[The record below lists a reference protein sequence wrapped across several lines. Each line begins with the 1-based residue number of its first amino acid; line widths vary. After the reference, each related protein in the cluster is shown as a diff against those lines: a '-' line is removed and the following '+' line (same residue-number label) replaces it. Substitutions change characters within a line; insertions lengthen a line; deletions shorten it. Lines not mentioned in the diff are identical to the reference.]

1 MNATSSPV
9 LSCPELTS
17 EQIAKASRHLIQ
29 TRDALLDSV
38 AGLSPAQWQF
48 KPAPDR
54 WSVAEVLEH
63 IILVESAILS
73 NVRATIDAHLAPPE
87 WEPSQIDDFIVN
99 EVPRRTRYADRQG
112 PPKFIAP
119 PSLCP
124 TGRSSTTEAVTIFLD
139 RREQNLQML
148 APGLLRG
155 RVIPHPALGPW
166 DGYQWLLAAGSHC
179 SRHTSQIREVKEES
193 DFPSASGVASALAIH

>member
-1 MNATSSPV
+1 MTATSFPA
-9 LSCPELTS
+9 LSCPELTP

-29 TRDALLDSV
+29 TRDALLESV
-38 AGLSPAQWQF
+38 AGLSAAQWAF

-54 WSVAEVLEH
+54 WSIAEVLEH
-63 IILVESAILS
+63 VVLVETAILH
-73 NVRATIDAHLAPPE
+73 NVRATVEAPLAPPD
-87 WEPSQIDDFIVN
+87 WEPSQIDDFIIN

-119 PSLCP
+119 PPLCP
-124 TGRSSTTEAVTIFLD
+124 TGRWSTTEAVAIFLD
-139 RREQNLQML
+139 QREQILQML
-148 APGLLRG
+148 TPGLLRG

-179 SRHTSQIREVKEES
+179 SRHTAQILEVKEEP
-193 DFPSASGVASALAIH
+193 DFPSASGVLSTLAVN